1 MFQTY
6 HPPFQSNPYYFNN
19 LDKVLDTYSNFDRVL
34 LAGDFNTGISENVI
48 DTLLRNISSIQ
59 VFF

>member
-1 MFQTY
+1 MFRTY

-19 LDKVLDTYSNFDRVL
+19 LDKVLDTYSNYDKVL
-34 LAGDFNTGISENVI
+34 LAGDFNTGISDVI
-48 DTLLRNISSIQ
+48 DTLLGNISSIQ